1 MQETVLIADDSPT
14 DMRIAADA
22 LEQFGYRV
30 VTAIDGE
37 DALAKAAQMRPRVI
51 VLDIIMPKMNGFQVL
66 RKLKSGGDTKDIKVL
81 LLSSKSAE
89 SDRFWGMKQGAD
101 DYITKPFAAADLTS
115 AVARALAH
123 VA

>member
-37 DALAKAAQMRPRVI
+37 DALAKASQMRPRVI

-81 LLSSKSAE
+81 LLSSKNAE

-101 DYITKPFAAADLTS
+101 DYITKPFVAADLTS

-123 VA
+123 AA